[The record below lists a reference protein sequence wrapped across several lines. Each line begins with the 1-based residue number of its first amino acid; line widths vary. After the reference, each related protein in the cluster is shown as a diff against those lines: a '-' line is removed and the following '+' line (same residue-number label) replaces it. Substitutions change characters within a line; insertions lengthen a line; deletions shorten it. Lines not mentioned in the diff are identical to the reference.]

1 MRFVCRPTSIVVAL
15 TLSIGLAGASLAA
28 GVVVVPPGNSEKL
41 QPDVHPGAKQRTRET
56 GGSFEGKYKRALAML
71 ARDKA
76 LIADIKRTASLYGID
91 PVHILGAI
99 VAEHTYNV
107 DSTDSAQ
114 AYVIKAAEYLGTSI
128 TFAYGGE
135 TVTDFV
141 GRPEFEVCKAGGSDY
156 DLWTCREGV
165 WKKTFRG
172 KTVDGVGYPNDRF
185 AKVFFQPLYAGQTF
199 GLGQL
204 SPLTA
209 LMVSD
214 MVASRSGLPRLSPD
228 EAPKVYH
235 AIMDPEISL
244 HYTAAVIRMSI
255 DAYRAAGFDISK
267 NPGLTATLYNV
278 GDVKA
283 RAAGLARKGRKGH
296 PEVNYFGWFVNEK
309 QADLEALL

>member
-1 MRFVCRPTSIVVAL
+1 MLCV
-15 TLSIGLAGASLAA
+15 GLAGAALAA
-28 GVVVVPPGNSEKL
+28 GVVVVPPGNRAKD
-41 QPDVHPGAKQRTRET
+41 QPDVHPGSKQRTRET
-56 GGSFEGKYKRALAML
+56 GGSFEGKYQRVIAML

-76 LIADIKRTASLYGID
+76 LIADIKRVASTYGID

-107 DSTDSAQ
+107 DSTDTAQ

-128 TFAYGGE
+128 TFAYRGVS
-135 TVTDFV
+135 VTEFV
-141 GRPEFEVCKAGGSDY
+141 ARPEFEVCKAGGSDY

-165 WKKTFRG
+165 WKKSFRG
-172 KTVDGVGYPNDRF
+172 KTVDGVSYPNDRF

-235 AIMDPEISL
+235 AIMDPESSL

-255 DAYRAAGFDISK
+255 DAYRGAGFDISK
-267 NPGLTATLYNV
+267 NPGLTATLYNI

-283 RAAGLARKGRKGH
+283 HAAALAAQNRKGRKTY